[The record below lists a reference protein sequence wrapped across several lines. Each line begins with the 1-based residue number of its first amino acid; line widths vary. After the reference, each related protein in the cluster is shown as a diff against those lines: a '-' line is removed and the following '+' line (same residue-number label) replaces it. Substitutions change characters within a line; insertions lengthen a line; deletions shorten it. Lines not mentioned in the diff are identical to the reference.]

1 MSENQTTSK
10 AQIEATCGIC
20 YNELNIK
27 NCVTTPCNHSFCNTC
42 FFTWL
47 DKKETCALCRTT
59 LLNDDVVRE
68 RAENLQ
74 VIQEDLVENYR
85 YLKRIRKEIKKKEKE
100 VKYHNAQTLSL
111 QGRQIRLRMML
122 ERLRQECEDVI
133 PENLKKAQKTLKTMN
148 KSLGLLNKYKRQC
161 DEIYTSIPHLKR
173 ASSSTEF
180 SETKVESSLEEKSPD
195 FSDVFP
201 DVFNMQHDLDE
212 MIEADQIVYRAQR
225 RIFRQQQIEIAAREM
240 VEEEAEVMGFE
251 IGEAVMG
258 MVEETAEETAEEHS
272 EEPENSP
279 RHESQSPFDVAMN
292 APVTFNFGNPF
303 QSTISSSSFFGN
315 TPNLSFDSSD
325 DDITSIEF

>member
-1 MSENQTTSK
+1 MSENQATSK
-10 AQIEATCGIC
+10 AQNEAACGIC
-20 YNELNIK
+20 YDELNVK

-100 VKYHNAQTLSL
+100 VKYHNAQAVSL

-173 ASSSTEF
+173 DSSSTEF
-180 SETKVESSLEEKSPD
+180 SETKVESSPEEKSPD

-212 MIEADQIVYRAQR
+212 MLEADQIVYRAQR

-240 VEEEAEVMGFE
+240 VEEETS
-251 IGEAVMG
+251 
-258 MVEETAEETAEEHS
+258 EETTLEHS

-303 QSTISSSSFFGN
+303 QPTIFSSSFFGN
-315 TPNLSFDSSD
+315 TPNLSFDTSD